1 MCHATGACPAGKSA
15 WWSLLQS
22 PVGGWAG
29 VARKHRRGVCAG
41 VEAVNETE
49 ALQAPGLSASAQAS
63 STGSRPCSGLA
74 HKTWMSG
81 WAPPDEGSGG
91 FPGRAVEAA
100 FSNALRG
107 RRACI
112 SALEG
117 HEAPRSVSG
126 SCLPLPFSL
135 TSHDKPVGV
144 DPDFDPFSDKAQSTR
159 YRWGSEQIRRGGV
172 TTGGQLV
179 RVKRGSIS
187 ESTGLFFRIGLPD
200 GPGFAMHVLSTLGP
214 TEAVGKKVRAGC
226 RDLPFNR
233 PFLMRG
239 RGCAG
244 NRCQNVVTGPFQ
256 EAAVEFL
263 TLAEQALPDDRLG
276 MVVHPVRAHSIEQLE
291 GWIRASLRISNG
303 AFR

>member
-22 PVGGWAG
+22 PVGGSAG
-29 VARKHRRGVCAG
+29 VARKHRRGVRAG

-81 WAPPDEGSGG
+81 WAHPDERSVV
-91 FPGRAVEAA
+91 FPGRPVQAA
-100 FSNALRG
+100 FSNACRG

-159 YRWGSEQIRRGGV
+159 YRWGSEQIRRGGAALAAGV
-172 TTGGQLV
+172 RTVRGGGCDAGGAACQSQ
-179 RVKRGSIS
+179 KGIDQ
-187 ESTGLFFRIGLPD
+187 RIHGAFLPD
-200 GPGFAMHVLSTLGP
+200 RPARRSWFGKPVASSVGP
-214 TEAVGKKVRAGC
+214 TEGVGEKVRGGC
-226 RDLPFNR
+226 PDLPFNR

-244 NRCQNVVTGPFQ
+244 NRGQNVVTGPFQ
-256 EAAVEFL
+256 EAAVEFP
-263 TLAEQALPDDRLG
+263 E
-276 MVVHPVRAHSIEQLE
+276 PVR
-291 GWIRASLRISNG
+291 N
-303 AFR
+303 FVC